1 MVEHSSILGGKEIV
15 SNDVNL
21 LKVNSRERNARE
33 RIFLVNIKAECK
45 PLAVIM

>member
-21 LKVNSRERNARE
+21 LKVTRERNARE